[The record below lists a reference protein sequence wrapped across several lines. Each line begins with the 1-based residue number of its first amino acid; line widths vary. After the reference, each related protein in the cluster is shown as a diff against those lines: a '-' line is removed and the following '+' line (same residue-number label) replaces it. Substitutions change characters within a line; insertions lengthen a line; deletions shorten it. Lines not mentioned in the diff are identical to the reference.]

1 MTDQTSTRARAHFDE
16 ANRREHLARADDLF
30 NVSLGLSI
38 GAVGFAF
45 AAIAV
50 PPCSVVSLMLL
61 LGSIAAGRDAERAF
75 SDGGLK

>member
-1 MTDQTSTRARAHFDE
+1 MTDQTSTRARAHLSE
-16 ANRREHLARADDLF
+16 ANRREHLARANDLF

-61 LGSIAAGRDAERAF
+61 LGSIAAGREAERAF
-75 SDGGLK
+75 GEAR

>member
-1 MTDQTSTRARAHFDE
+1 MTDQTSTRARAHLSE
-16 ANRREHLARADDLF
+16 TNRREHLARANDLF
-30 NVSLGLSI
+30 NASLGLSI

-61 LGSIAAGRDAERAF
+61 LGSIAAGREAERAC
-75 SDGGLK
+75 GEAR